1 VPQDAL
7 AFPVVAT
14 DFDALFNSAE
24 DEEGLEVRAGRN
36 DVGLLEEATLA
47 AVYHGKQHRLLLRDR
62 SYFSSYVDKQSNRYG
77 FFPT

>member
-24 DEEGLEVRAGRN
+24 DEEGLEVRAGRKRCWAARGGHTGGG
-36 DVGLLEEATLA
+36 VSWQATPSLTA
-47 AVYHGKQHRLLLRDR
+47 R
-62 SYFSSYVDKQSNRYG
+62 SELFLFVRRQTIESI
-77 FFPT
+77 